1 MMYDL
6 VCLFFQSMGI
16 CFIGKRHFHDFIED
30 YIEPRPGKFVDLE
43 TGKIMGEHKGMNVL
57 VGLNW
62 LNL

>member
-1 MMYDL
+1 
-6 VCLFFQSMGI
+6 MGI